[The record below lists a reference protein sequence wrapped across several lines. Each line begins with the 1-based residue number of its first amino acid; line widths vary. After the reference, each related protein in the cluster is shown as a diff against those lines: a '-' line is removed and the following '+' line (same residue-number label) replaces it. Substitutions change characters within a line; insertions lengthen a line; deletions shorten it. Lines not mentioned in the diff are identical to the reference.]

1 MIPIA
6 LTIQGLYSYRGKQV
20 IDFTKLT
27 QDGLF
32 GIFGSVGSGK
42 SSILEAIS
50 FALYEESE
58 RLNARENRNYNMMN
72 LKSNELLI
80 DFEFRS
86 NNDIPYRFLVR
97 GKRNSKKFG
106 EVKSFERTAYK
117 KEADQWIP
125 IDPKTIE
132 EITGLNYKNFSKT
145 IIIPQGRFQDFLQL
159 NASDRTTMLKE
170 LFNLSKYEL
179 SDKVGGLESKNNAA
193 IQKVQGQLEEVGEIK
208 PERIAELKISTVVL
222 KDLTN
227 TLKEELVQSQRLD
240 QDLDNLKVLAGK
252 IAEQK
257 KAFEE
262 LQNNQGSFELLEKEV
277 KEYESFSFLFKSDL
291 EQLKIVED
299 SLQKGI
305 KELEQNRYDLT
316 VFQKKST
323 ELKTVF
329 EALKI
334 EYDARERLLQEAEEI
349 KKYLEIRESTLLI
362 TTCTQRLEKGKTKVQ
377 ETINT
382 IATKRLGTK
391 TDEVEL
397 IRLKENL
404 PNPKLLSEI
413 SEWFSKKRNLL
424 KSKHDLQIKIE
435 EGVDVQQRFYRQSVE
450 SINTSNTGLATVLTD
465 PVSKTVSIPGMLVAI
480 ERSYAEKELQIKA
493 LDSEILKLEIQHK
506 LESYAAE
513 LHDGKPCPLCG
524 SENHPAILNPKDVSK
539 QLTLSKQQKN
549 EIQGAIKDYIT
560 LEKHL
565 TSIQTQLTA
574 TEIQQSKISNEI
586 LVLNQQVAEH
596 EKSFNWIGFDASNE
610 AFIKNE
616 FERYDELQKR
626 ISETEKRIKDDVASI
641 EVEEK
646 NREKY
651 SKALVEIEKEI
662 DGKQTKIAVLT
673 GQIKLV
679 NLPDFE
685 SFSDQQ
691 LDELALAK
699 IEKHIAV
706 SRKYKQLDKELT
718 DLTAKINTLA
728 GIIESTQKNN
738 DNLLAQKVSIRDRID
753 MKLSANA
760 NLELSKVIK
769 ILGKAMNI
777 EESKA
782 KVEAYKQEVE
792 SLRKY
797 IKQLNIDLSGRIYN
811 EEAHLTLKLQVQ
823 NRKETLEAKN
833 QELWKDE
840 NELKQLKLL
849 TKRFAL
855 LKAEYDQLQ
864 LRGKDI
870 SELKNLFRASSF
882 VNFVSTVY
890 LQNLCKAAND
900 RFYKLTRQKMGLE
913 LSEDNSFYVRDYMN
927 EGKLRSV
934 KTLSGGQTFQASLSL
949 ALSLADSIHKIAG
962 SAENFFFLDEGFGT
976 LDKES
981 LDVVFDSL
989 KALRKENR
997 IVGVISH
1004 VEDMQQEIE
1013 TYLKVTNDE
1022 EHGSQII
1029 ASWDI

>member
-6 LTIQGLYSYRGKQV
+6 LTIQGLYSYRGKQI

-58 RLNARENRNYNMMN
+58 RLNARENRSYNMMN

-80 DFEFRS
+80 DFEFKS
-86 NNDIPYRFLVR
+86 NTDIPYRFLVR
-97 GKRNSKKFG
+97 GKRNSKKFDD
-106 EVKSFERTAYK
+106 VKSFERTAYK
-117 KEADQWIP
+117 READQWVP

-132 EITGLNYKNFSKT
+132 EITGLNYKNFRRT
-145 IIIPQGRFQDFLQL
+145 IIIPQGRFQEFLQL

-193 IQKVQGQLEEVGEIK
+193 IQKVQGQLEEVGDIK
-208 PERIAELKISTVVL
+208 PERIAELKKSTVEL
-222 KDLTN
+222 KELSN
-227 TLKEELVQSQRLD
+227 TLKEELTQSQQLD
-240 QDLDNLKVLAGK
+240 QELDNLKVLAGK

-257 KAFEE
+257 KAFAA
-262 LQNNQGSFELLEKEV
+262 LQNNHDSFELLEREV
-277 KEYESFSFLFKSDL
+277 KEFESFSLLFKSDL
-291 EQLKIVED
+291 EQLNIVD
-299 SLQKGI
+299 HSLQKGVKDI
-305 KELEQNRYDLT
+305 EQHRIDLT

-334 EYDARERLLQEAEEI
+334 QYDARERLIQEAGEI
-349 KKYLEIRESTLLI
+349 RKYAEIRESKLVI
-362 TTCTQRLEKGKTKVQ
+362 ETCTLRLEKGKAKVQ
-377 ETINT
+377 ETINS

-391 TDEVEL
+391 TNEGVL
-397 IRLKENL
+397 ITLKKDL
-404 PNPKLLSEI
+404 PNLKLLAEI
-413 SEWFSKKRNLL
+413 SEWFVTKRNLL
-424 KSKHDLQIKIE
+424 KSKHNLQSKIE
-435 EGVDVQQRFYRQSVE
+435 EGLEVQQRFYRQAVE
-450 SINTSNTGLATVLTD
+450 SINTSNTGLASV
-465 PVSKTVSIPGMLVAI
+465 PIPAMLVVI
-480 ERSYAEKELQIKA
+480 ERSNAERELQIKV
-493 LDSEILKLEIQHK
+493 LDSEILKLEIQHQ
-506 LESYAAE
+506 LEHYAAE

-524 SENHPAILNPKDVSK
+524 SENHPDVLNPKDVSK
-539 QLTLSKQQKN
+539 QLTQSKQRKN
-549 EIQGAIKDYIT
+549 DIQGTIKDHIK
-560 LEKHL
+560 LEKVL
-565 TSIQTQLTA
+565 TGIQTQLTA
-574 TEIQQSKISNEI
+574 TEIQQSKISKEI
-586 LVLNQQVAEH
+586 LLLEEQVAVH
-596 EKSFNWIGFDASNE
+596 EKSFKWIGFDLSNE
-610 AFIKNE
+610 SFIKNE
-616 FERYDELQKR
+616 FERYDELQKQ
-626 ISETEKRIKDDVASI
+626 ISDTEKRIKEDIAFI
-641 EVEEK
+641 EAEET

-651 SKALVEIEKEI
+651 AKALLEIEQEI
-662 DGKQTKIAVLT
+662 ANKRTKIELLT
-673 GQIKLV
+673 GQIKLI
-679 NLPDFE
+679 NLSDFE
-685 SFSDQQ
+685 SFSDKQLHDLALARIEKYESVSKKYQQ
-691 LDELALAK
+691 LD
-699 IEKHIAV
+699 
-706 SRKYKQLDKELT
+706 QELT
-718 DLTAKINTLA
+718 DLTAAINTLT
-728 GIIESTQKNN
+728 GIIASTQKTN
-738 DNLLAQKVSIRDRID
+738 DNLLTQKISIRDRIET
-753 MKLSANA
+753 KLRSNA
-760 NLELSKVIK
+760 NVELSTVIK
-769 ILGKAMNI
+769 ILGKAMDI
-777 EESKA
+777 EASKA
-782 KVEAYKQEVE
+782 KVDAYKQEVE

-797 IKQLNIDLSGRIYN
+797 LEQLILDLNGRIYN
-811 EEAHLTLKLQVQ
+811 EESHSILKLQVQ
-823 NRKETLEAKN
+823 SRKETLEVKN

-849 TKRFAL
+849 IKRFAL
-855 LKAEYDQLQ
+855 LKEGYDQLQ

-870 SELKNLFRASSF
+870 AELKNLFRASSF

-913 LSEDNSFYVRDYMN
+913 LADDNSFYVRDYMN

-976 LDKES
+976 LDKDS

-1022 EHGSQII
+1022 EKGSQIV